1 MFGINFSKLP
11 RHRKFTYTPMYYDE
25 QSEEL
30 KFRVEQIKREM
41 GSEEYTKESTEQS
54 IRSAFK
60 ARKSAERF
68 SGLPSQKYYGLKILT
83 IAFVLGFVFY
93 KVLNSNLIEII
104 FGHLNK

>member
-1 MFGINFSKLP
+1 MFGLNFSRLP
-11 RHRKFTYTPMYYDE
+11 RHRKFTYTPLYYDE

-30 KFRVEQIKREM
+30 KSRVEQIKREM
-41 GSEEYTKESTEQS
+41 GEEQYTQDSTEAS

-60 ARKSAERF
+60 ARKAPDRY
-68 SGLPSQKYYGLKILT
+68 SGMPSQKYYGLKILT